1 MQSQQLLPKR
11 EVLQE
16 EFFSGAKDGEE
27 TAEQMSKAPKR
38 QVIIAKGAPGRCSS
52 KSLILLLC
60 RVLARHRLELPLYQ
74 VFGVQPHALG

>member
-1 MQSQQLLPKR
+1 VQSQQLLPKR

-38 QVIIAKGAPGRCSS
+38 QVIIAEGAPGRCSS
-52 KSLILLLC
+52 RSLILLLC